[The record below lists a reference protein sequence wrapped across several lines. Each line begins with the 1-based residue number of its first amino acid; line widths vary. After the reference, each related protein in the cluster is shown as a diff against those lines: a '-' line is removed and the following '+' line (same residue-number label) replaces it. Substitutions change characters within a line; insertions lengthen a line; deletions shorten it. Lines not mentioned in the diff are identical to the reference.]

1 MSAVGTLEV
10 GYESNVEGQYP
21 EEQDPDLQPDDFYW
35 MPGLSI
41 QSKSVYMRPST
52 TINLSAAA
60 AYQDYFTRNDLDT
73 ELYRVA
79 LDFQTVHPRLTL
91 AGTAST
97 EFTVESEID
106 KYRPGGASR
115 DPHTIDTVI
124 LSAEWNYRR
133 LKLSGSAG
141 NTSERHDYE
150 RDKPDDND
158 ETILNAGAFLDLY
171 SYLSPYITWEKTI
184 TVYTYNDTEE
194 DDTTIELG
202 FSGGIPI
209 ELLRRP
215 KITYSFGISYEEVT
229 EEDGS
234 TTKTWEPVH
243 TITVQDQYQISK
255 TVLFA
260 ASATWEN
267 TEEDDEVTFQYD
279 LRLSQLI
286 GARAQHEVYFTQEPA
301 RTFGATDDS
310 KTTTYGY
317 NFGVKDL
324 IFYNLGM
331 NFGLSYEE
339 DTPLG
344 VADAQTEEITT
355 LVWGLAHTR
364 QLTRRLARVLA
375 YDYNWES
382 SNFHDEGAMEE
393 HRLVYSL
400 RYDF

>member
-41 QSKSVYMRPST
+41 QSKSIYMRPST
-52 TINLSAAA
+52 TIGLNAGI

-73 ELYRVA
+73 ELYNIA

-91 AGTAST
+91 AGQVGT
-97 EFTVESEID
+97 EFTVESDVD
-106 KYRPGGASR
+106 KYRPGGAKR
-115 DPHTIDTVI
+115 DPHTIETAI
-124 LSAEWNYRR
+124 ISADWNYRR
-133 LKLSGSAG
+133 LKLFASAG
-141 NTSERHDYE
+141 NTSERHEYE
-150 RDKPDDND
+150 EDKPDDND
-158 ETILNAGAFLDLY
+158 ETKLTAGASLDIL
-171 SYLSPYITWEKTI
+171 SYLNPYITWEKTI
-184 TVYTYNDTEE
+184 TKYTYTDLEE
-194 DDTTIELG
+194 DDTTTELG

-209 ELLRRP
+209 EILRRP

-229 EEDGS
+229 EEDG
-234 TTKTWEPVH
+234 TITETWEPVH
-243 TITVQDQYQISK
+243 TITVQDEYQISK
-255 TVLFA
+255 TVLLA

-279 LRLSQLI
+279 LKLTQQL
-286 GARAQHEVYFTQEPA
+286 GPRAQHALYFTQEPG
-301 RTFGATDDS
+301 RTFGASGDT

-317 NFGVKDL
+317 DFGVRD
-324 IFYNLGM
+324 IIVYNLSL
-331 NFGLSYEE
+331 NFGLLYEE
-339 DTPLG
+339 DTPLEE
-344 VADAQTEEITT
+344 VAALTEETTT
-355 LVWGLAHTR
+355 LRWGLAHTR
-364 QLTRRLARVLA
+364 QLSRKLARVLA